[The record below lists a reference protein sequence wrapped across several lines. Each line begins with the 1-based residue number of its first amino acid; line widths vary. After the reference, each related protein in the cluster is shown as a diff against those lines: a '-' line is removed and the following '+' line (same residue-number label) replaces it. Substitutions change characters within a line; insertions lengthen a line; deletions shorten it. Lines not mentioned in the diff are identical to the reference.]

1 MLNRLYIA
9 GIQAIVDSG
18 IDIEG
23 VSHRYGTLIGTA
35 GAVEA
40 IAVILTLKK

>member
-9 GIQAIVDSG
+9 GVQAIVDSG

-23 VSHRYGTLIGTA
+23 APHRYDTIIGAA